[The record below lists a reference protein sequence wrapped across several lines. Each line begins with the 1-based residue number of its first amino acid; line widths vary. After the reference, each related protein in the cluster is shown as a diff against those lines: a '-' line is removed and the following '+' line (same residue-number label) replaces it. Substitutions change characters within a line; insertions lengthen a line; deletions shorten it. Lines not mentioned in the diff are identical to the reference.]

1 MGLDH
6 ALMGRGSIFEGL
18 NPGQR
23 EAVETTEGPLL
34 ILAGAGT
41 GKTRTVICRM
51 ANLLRKGV
59 LPSQILAVTF
69 TNKAANEMRER
80 VGGMVSKKAAR
91 EMTVCTFHSLCVRIL
106 REHIG
111 LLGYKANF
119 SIAVGGDREGLIK
132 QLIIKHGGAK
142 EKIKPGDISAAIS
155 SCKNSGLS
163 FDEIQDDLIRG
174 IAYAYQTELRAR
186 NALDFD
192 DLLVLGERLLRE
204 HGEAKKFW
212 SDRFRY
218 ITVDEFQ
225 DTNGLQMDMLR
236 ELVGAPYHV
245 CVVGDDDQSIYSW
258 RGAEVA
264 NILEFERFFPNPAV
278 ALLEE
283 NYRSTEA
290 ILEVANSLI
299 KHSPRRREKALRP
312 TIMGGEKV
320 QLMGL
325 PGDDEE
331 ALWVSGEIKGAVT
344 KGATGSKGVLTGA
357 TPPVWE
363 DFAVLFR
370 TNMQIRRMEQAMRE
384 EEIPYRLIGA
394 QSFFDKRE
402 IRDLLAYLQVAAN
415 PEADVALLRILNSP
429 PRGIG
434 TGTSTLLLEHSREK
448 GTSVWAAMWDESFV
462 SSLSNKAGGSVRTF
476 AGQLEKLQEKMKGAI
491 LERPGHF
498 QKFLEEI
505 EYVDWLMRNSK
516 GDGEKDKRREAV
528 GELILA
534 FEEAGKKGKSVQKF
548 LDDSSLDSERD
559 DQDIEKKSG
568 VTLITLHA
576 SKGLEYPVVY
586 LVGLEDGI
594 LPHKRSMEEGTRD
607 EERRLLYVGIT
618 RAQKRLILSFCRAR
632 KRYGEQVLCQPSSF
646 IPELNFEWIE
656 QNDYV
661 EMMNEEVSADDL
673 KSSLGGLRAMLE

>member
-1 MGLDH
+1 
-6 ALMGRGSIFEGL
+6 
-18 NPGQR
+18 
-23 EAVETTEGPLL
+23 LL

-91 EMTVCTFHSLCVRIL
+91 ELTVCTFHSLCVRIL

-155 SCKNSGLS
+155 SCKNAGLS

-174 IAYAYQTELRAR
+174 IAYSYQTELRAR

-204 HGEAKKFW
+204 HGEAKRFW

-218 ITVDEFQ
+218 VTVDEFQ

-283 NYRSTEA
+283 NYRSTQA

-331 ALWVSGEIKGAVT
+331 AIWVAGEIKGAVN
-344 KGATGSKGVLTGA
+344 KGVTGSKGVLTDG
-357 TPPVWE
+357 TLPKWE

-462 SSLSNKAGGSVRTF
+462 SSLSTKAGGSVRTF
-476 AGQLEKLQEKMKGAI
+476 AGQLEKLQEKMKGPRLA
-491 LERPGHF
+491 RPGHF

-586 LVGLEDGI
+586 LVGLEEGI

-632 KRYGEQVLCQPSSF
+632 KRYGEQVLCEPSSF
-646 IPELNFEWIE
+646 IPELDFEWIE

-673 KSSLGGLRAMLE
+673 KSSLGGLRALLG